1 MKAGWHGHP
10 ISDGSHDGPTC
21 ACAHQSILVFQG
33 RPPSA
38 GQRFV
43 NLVLS
48 LDSVYESATK
58 WRWSLADQVGRES
71 PEARDSSATPP

>member
-21 ACAHQSILVFQG
+21 AYAPQSILVFQG

-38 GQRFV
+38 CQRFV
-43 NLVLS
+43 NLAIGCNLHVWETVCQRGS
-48 LDSVYESATK
+48 GFTRQVCPSAH
-58 WRWSLADQVGRES
+58 V
-71 PEARDSSATPP
+71 